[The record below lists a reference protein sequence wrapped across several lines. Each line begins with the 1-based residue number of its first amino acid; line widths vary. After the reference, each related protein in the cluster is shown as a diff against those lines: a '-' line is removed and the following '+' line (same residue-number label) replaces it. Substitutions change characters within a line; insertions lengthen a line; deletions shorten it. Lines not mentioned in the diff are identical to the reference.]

1 VANAG
6 SNSVSVVDV
15 AAHKEL
21 MQIPVGQV
29 PKRNI
34 TAVLPD

>member
-1 VANAG
+1 
-6 SNSVSVVDV
+6 VSVIDV
-15 AAHKEL
+15 ATRKEL

-34 TAVLPD
+34 TAVLP

>member
-1 VANAG
+1 
-6 SNSVSVVDV
+6 VSVVDV

-29 PKRNI
+29 PKRN
-34 TAVLPD
+34 TTLVMP